1 MNTSDEN
8 QRTLFT
14 ILIPDILTDLYE
26 MKMLLKCSNVKL
38 AESLEAIILGVEI
51 NCSSRIKKKPKKDVK
66 Q

>member
-8 QRTLFT
+8 QRILLT

-51 NCSSRIKKKPKKDVK
+51 NGSSRIKKKT
-66 Q
+66 